1 MLKRKL
7 MAVAVAGAVASLA
20 STGASALE
28 FTAGNWKMDISGS
41 VNAFYTNTSC
51 DHNGAA
57 APIIGATLP
66 VCGLSN
72 EDFTGIQD
80 GLLPGFIKF
89 TASTQA
95 KGLDLKA
102 VIGMWPGTSSGN
114 GINNNGSTPDMRT
127 VYLEFGSK
135 NWGSFKLGRDI
146 GLFQQ
151 NAILNDM
158 TLLSVGT
165 GAGFQGAI
173 NTTLGMIGTGYI
185 YSEFQPQIT
194 YTTPNWNGFNAA
206 IGAFQPRNTAGVG
219 GLSVDAGGIF
229 DEIGWQGLLQYEWK
243 GQASG
248 KVWGSFAHQSAEQS
262 ACATDFTVSPPA
274 LDCSG
279 ASGAFAT
286 PGIKVDGTGYEIG
299 GKVGFGGFEFLATY
313 FWGEGLGEAIQF
325 VNGHDALGGERDS
338 DGYLLQGTYKFGEF
352 QLGLSYGQSSL
363 DATACDQGL
372 VVGCGAG
379 VPNLVKD
386 TETWVIQGKYDL
398 MPGLSLIAEYADSQQ
413 DAQTATCGTATG
425 GVGLVSCEQKAKT
438 FSIGAIVFF

>member
-28 FTAGNWKMDISGS
+28 FTAGNWKLDVSGS
-41 VNAFYTNTSC
+41 VNAFYTNLSC
-51 DHNGAA
+51 DNNGAS
-57 APIIGATLP
+57 APTIRATLP
-66 VCGLSN
+66 ACGLSQ

-80 GLLPGFIKF
+80 GLLPGYIKF

-102 VIGMWPGTSSGN
+102 VIGMWPGTSSGQT
-114 GINNNGSTPDMRT
+114 INNNGTTPDMRT

-185 YSEFQPQIT
+185 YTEFQPQIT
-194 YTTPNWNGFNAA
+194 YTSPNWNGFNFAA
-206 IGAFQPRNTAGVG
+206 GFFQPRNTI
-219 GLSVDAGGIF
+219 GLGDTGNTLNVANGGIF
-229 DEIGWQGLLQYEWK
+229 DQVGYQALAQFEWK
-243 GQASG
+243 GQFGG
-248 KVWGSFAHQSAEQS
+248 KLWGSLAHQQVEQ
-262 ACATDFTVSPPA
+262 DFTGSVV
-274 LDCSG
+274 
-279 ASGAFAT
+279 F
-286 PGIKVDGTGYEIG
+286 PGTKLKGDGYELG
-299 GKVGFGGFEFLATY
+299 GKVGFGGLDAMFVY
-313 FWGEGLGEAIQF
+313 FWGEGLGEALQF
-325 VNGHDALGGERDS
+325 VNGHDALGNQRDS
-338 DGYLLQGTYKFGEF
+338 DGYLAQITWKIGDF
-352 QLGLSYGQSSL
+352 QLGGSYGQSSL
-363 DATACDQGL
+363 DGTACDINAS
-372 VVGCGAG
+372 VGIPCGG
-379 VPNLVKD
+379 GTNLVKD
-386 TETWVIQGKYDL
+386 TKTWVIQGKYDL
-398 MPGLSLIAEYADSQQ
+398 MPGLSLIAEYVDSKQ
-413 DAQTATCGTATG
+413 DAQTGICNSVTGTA
-425 GVGLVSCEQKAKT
+425 VSCEQKAKT